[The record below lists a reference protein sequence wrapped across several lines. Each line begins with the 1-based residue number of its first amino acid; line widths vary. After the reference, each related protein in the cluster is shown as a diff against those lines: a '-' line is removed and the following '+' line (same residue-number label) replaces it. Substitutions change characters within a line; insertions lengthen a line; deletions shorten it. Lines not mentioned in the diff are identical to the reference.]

1 MLESIS
7 SFIIENAQN
16 AHYVIFG
23 LLMLAGFCVPISEDL
38 MIILSAVIAATLVPE
53 NTLLLFGAVF
63 LGSYLSD
70 WIAYGIGRFGGQ
82 RLLKNRWFSKHVSF
96 ERLEKIQS
104 FYSRYGFL
112 TLLVGR
118 FIPFGVRNA
127 LFITAGLGN
136 MPFTRFIIADGIA
149 CIISNSALFYL
160 AYTLGQNYELLL
172 GPLKW
177 VNLAI
182 FTVFALTVIGFIWY
196 KRRTKAENSAPEK

>member
-1 MLESIS
+1 MLESIL

-16 AHYVIFG
+16 AHFVVFG

-38 MIILSAVIAATLVPE
+38 MIITSAVIAATLVPE
-53 NTLLLFGAVF
+53 NTPLLFGAVF

-70 WIAYGIGRFGGQ
+70 WVAYGIGRFGGQ
-82 RLLKNRWFSKHVSF
+82 RLLKNRWFSKHVNF
-96 ERLEKIQS
+96 ERLEKIQA
-104 FYSRYGFL
+104 FYACYGFL

-136 MPFTRFIIADGIA
+136 MSFIRFIVADGIA
-149 CIISNSALFYL
+149 CIISNSVLFYIS
-160 AYTLGQNYELLL
+160 YTLGQNYQLLL

-182 FTVFALTVIGFIWY
+182 FSVFALSVIGFIWY
-196 KRRTKAENSAPEK
+196 KRKSKAEKSAPEK